1 MVYLPSVLPQYAAAL
16 ITSLGL
22 AWKSGVAA
30 EVLCHPKLSML
41 YESQIYLE
49 TADLFA
55 WTAAVIMLSVIMEK
69 SFDFLLKKLTKGRS
83 CV

>member
-1 MVYLPSVLPQYAAAL
+1 
-16 ITSLGL
+16 
-22 AWKSGVAA
+22 
-30 EVLCHPKLSML
+30 ML